1 MHNTGLATATSSLY
15 VYPSGVSDVS
25 VGQTAYRLARVDL
38 ASNETFFFEMNYP
51 LVLTNQKIV
60 VEVTQPAT
68 EVGGAGIEV
77 RLTSKSLATQIFE
90 VIDMGARSTGNHPTT
105 TKADGHLLEYFRQT
119 FGAGGGGT
127 NYVDPGSGHTATGGV
142 INDYSEGGSYYR
154 AHIFTG
160 SGTFEVTELINLCS
174 DS

>member
-1 MHNTGLATATSSLY
+1 
-15 VYPSGVSDVS
+15 
-25 VGQTAYRLARVDL
+25 
-38 ASNETFFFEMNYP
+38 
-51 LVLTNQKIV
+51 
-60 VEVTQPAT
+60 
-68 EVGGAGIEV
+68 
-77 RLTSKSLATQIFE
+77 
-90 VIDMGARSTGNHPTT
+90 MGARSTGNHPTT

-160 SGTFEVTELINLCS
+160 SGTFEVTELSPTYAATVDYLVVAGGGSGGPMHAGNLYS
-174 DS
+174 ASGGGGAGG